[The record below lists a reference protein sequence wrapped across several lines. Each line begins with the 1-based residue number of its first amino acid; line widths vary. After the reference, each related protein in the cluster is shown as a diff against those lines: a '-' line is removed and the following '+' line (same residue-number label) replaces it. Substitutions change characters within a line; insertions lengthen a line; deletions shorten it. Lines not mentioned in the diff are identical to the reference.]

1 MSGLRASMDRVW
13 TIAQRELKALFD
25 HPTGYILLVVFT
37 AANAFLFF
45 RQAYLLGVASLRP
58 MLDLLPWLFLFFVP
72 AVSMRVIAEETR
84 TGMLEL
90 VLTQPV
96 NDLELVLGKYLGALC
111 FLGIGLALTLPIP
124 IGLAMGAKLH
134 WGTVVA
140 QYVGSALLAAGF
152 AGVGVWASSV
162 ARSQVTAFILAIA
175 VTFVLV
181 LVGLDAL
188 IVGLPPGAALIA
200 ARIGVLSH
208 FESMGRGVIDL
219 RDAVYF
225 LSLAAAFLAL
235 AYGMVLGRRLSAS
248 GAAARRLRLGT
259 GIIVA
264 AIVVLNLA
272 GGYITGRLD
281 LTPGHAYTLS
291 NATRQIVRN
300 LDDIVTIKVFASDE
314 LPTQVALLKRDLDD
328 LLRDVRAASNG
339 KVRVVRRNPS
349 TDESARRDAQSLGI
363 TPVQFNVVGESEL
376 QVKQGYLGLAIQYGS
391 QNEAIP
397 FVDRGDDL
405 EYRLAA
411 AIRGLTRTKKP
422 VLGVIAGASGPE
434 ADDGWAAIQPQ
445 VAKSYDVRTIALGDS
460 TQPAAD
466 VSALVLLG
474 APDSVPG
481 AVAARLRAFFARG
494 GSALVL
500 SGGMEVTPQAG
511 SAAPR
516 AGGWNAVLE
525 PFGVSIR
532 NDLVYDLAS
541 SDVIPVG
548 TSFGMQV
555 VQRYPL
561 FVRAQS
567 TGNSVVNRE
576 LNDVLLPWPSSIDT
590 TSSPSWKLT
599 PLFVTSRGAGVLDGV
614 QTIDPKRDFPRADLG
629 TRLLGVQVAPA
640 KASAH
645 GRLIALASSQF
656 LVGGIPQ
663 RAPQNVS
670 LLLNAVDWLAQD
682 ESLIAIRSRDTQP
695 PALAF
700 TSAAE
705 REGVK
710 YANMIGVP
718 ALAALFG
725 LVRLARRRRKSR
737 AAHQQPSAQP
747 AGAVA

>member
-1 MSGLRASMDRVW
+1 MSGLRGSLDRVW
-13 TIAQRELKALFD
+13 TIARRELKALFD

-72 AVSMRVIAEETR
+72 AVSMRVIAEESR

-96 NDLELVLGKYLGALC
+96 SDLELVLGKYLGALC

-124 IGLAMGAKLH
+124 LGLALGADVH
-134 WGTVVA
+134 WGTIVA
-140 QYVGSALLAAGF
+140 QYVGSALLAAGL

-162 ARSQVTAFILAIA
+162 ARSQITAFILAVAI
-175 VTFVLV
+175 TFVLV

-188 IVGLPPGAALIA
+188 IVGLPPTAALIA

-225 LSLAAAFLAL
+225 LSLAAAFLTM
-235 AYGMVLGRRLSAS
+235 AYGMVLGRRLSAA

-259 GIIVA
+259 CIIVA
-264 AIVVLNLA
+264 ALVVLNLA

-281 LTPGHAYTLS
+281 LTPGRAYTLS
-291 NATRQIVRN
+291 DATRQIVRN

-339 KVRVVRRNPS
+339 KVRIERRNPS

-363 TPVQFNVVGESEL
+363 EPVQFNVVGESEL
-376 QVKQGYLGLAIQYGS
+376 QVKRGYLGLAIQYGS

-405 EYRLAA
+405 EYLLAS
-411 AIRGLTRTKKP
+411 AIRGLTRTKRP
-422 VLGVIAGASGPE
+422 VLGVIAAGGGPN

-445 VAKSYDVRTIALGDS
+445 VAKSYEVRTIALEDS

-474 APDSVPG
+474 APDSVPS
-481 AVAARLRAFFARG
+481 AAAARLRAFFQRG

-500 SGGMEVTPQAG
+500 SGGMEVIPQAA
-511 SAAPR
+511 SASPR
-516 AGGWNAVLE
+516 TSGWNSVLQ
-525 PFGVSIR
+525 PFGVSIK

-541 SDVIPVG
+541 SDAIPVG

-567 TGNSVVNRE
+567 TGSSVVNRE
-576 LNDVLLPWPSSIDT
+576 INGVLLPWPSSIDT

-599 PLFVTSRGAGVLDGV
+599 PLFVSSRGAGTLSGM
-614 QTIDPKRDFPRADLG
+614 QTIDPQRDFPRSGLAP
-629 TRLLGVQVAPA
+629 RLLGVQVAPA
-640 KASAH
+640 KSSAH
-645 GRLIALASSQF
+645 GRVIALASSQF
-656 LVGGIPQ
+656 LVGGVPQ
-663 RAPQNVS
+663 RAPQNVAM
-670 LLLNAVDWLAQD
+670 LLNSIDWLAQD
-682 ESLIAIRSRDTQP
+682 ASLIAIRSRDTEP

-725 LVRLARRRRKSR
+725 LVRLTRRRRKSR
-737 AAHQQPSAQP
+737 ADYHQASTQP
-747 AGAVA
+747 AEAIA